1 MLPTL
6 VVPYVIEEPKREVTF
21 TDEMEKAAILCL
33 SEARRIKPKI
43 LKKTSEEIEYIVK
56 FHYLLWGIPWK
67 NRCII
72 VDSLG
77 ASSVVVTH
85 NKIPSVLD
93 FTENFKE
100 SSFSFSLFKKTLKK
114 HGQTFRRF
122 LSTKEEV
129 MKAVI
134 AEVSVLKSLSNLLN
148 HAKTVNEQSRYDIIL
163 FPPKLLMK
171 EAEEKANSLVSKWE
185 RLQSEVEA
193 LQYALEVLKGETE
206 HHKEKALIEIE
217 QMWRDYEK
225 RIFENKRL
233 VNKRIIKLIKK
244 KEKETERAVKL
255 HEKRVR
261 ETSSE
266 EKKIRQKIEKLKHS
280 MREQLK
286 KRKVQRRK
294 YPKKSTTRIDK
305 TIEKHQG
312 KIGDLTKQNRN
323 FSKLKKETLR
333 EQEEFLKRIERKY
346 LSAAT
351 KEMEKLEIIEQSR
364 NLEISEKRKKIK
376 EIEEALSVIEA
387 QIKQLTEQKTNNMK
401 ALEERTLPFQIQE
414 TVLIGIPFY
423 LVQYKSPWK
432 KRTDIYPPVTVT
444 TYDGIIKRIR
454 RAISFNLETR
464 IQLLLNPRSP
474 ELNQEIFGNLN
485 KSLETSPALREEVS
499 EIANLRSFLKLPNF
513 KEEVIRG
520 MIKLEDESWLNN
532 KEKENILSVYSQ

>member
-1 MLPTL
+1 
-6 VVPYVIEEPKREVTF
+6 
-21 TDEMEKAAILCL
+21 
-33 SEARRIKPKI
+33 
-43 LKKTSEEIEYIVK
+43 
-56 FHYLLWGIPWK
+56 LWGIPWK

-100 SSFSFSLFKKTLKK
+100 SSFSFTLFKKILKK
-114 HGQTFRRF
+114 HSQTFGRF

-129 MKAVI
+129 MKGVI

-163 FPPKLLMK
+163 FPTKLLMK
-171 EAEEKANSLVSKWE
+171 EAEEKADSLVKKWE

-401 ALEERTLPFQIQE
+401 TLEEWTLPFQIQE

-423 LVQYKSPWK
+423 LIQYKSPRK

-532 KEKENILSVYSQ
+532 KEKENILSIYSQ